1 MKPTI
6 VRAAAA
12 GTLES
17 SDCLVSVAPA
27 ESLELEYR
35 GGNAELF
42 RKRTGELVEDVF
54 RSYGLEGGRVTVQD
68 QGAILA
74 TLRARL
80 ETALERAFE
89 EA

>member
-1 MKPTI
+1 MNPIIRKT
-6 VRAAAA
+6 ASA

-17 SDCLVSVAPA
+17 SDCLVSVSPA
-27 ESLELEYR
+27 TELQLDYR

-42 RKRTGELVEDVF
+42 RMRTRTLVEDVF
-54 RSYGLEGGRVTVQD
+54 RAYGLAGGRVTLQD

>member
-1 MKPTI
+1 MNPTI
-6 VRAAAA
+6 RKTASA

-27 ESLELEYR
+27 AELELDYR

-42 RKRTGELVEDVF
+42 RGRTRTVVEEVF
-54 RSYGLEGGRVTVQD
+54 QGYGLPGGRVTIQD

>member
-6 VRAAAA
+6 AKTASA

-27 ESLELEYR
+27 ASLELDYR

-42 RKRTGELVEDVF
+42 RGRTGKLVEEVF
-54 RSYGLEGGRVTVQD
+54 KSYGLGGGRVTVQD

>member
-6 VRAAAA
+6 RKTASA

-27 ESLELEYR
+27 AGLELDYR

-42 RKRTGELVEDVF
+42 RERTRTLVEDVLQG
-54 RSYGLEGGRVTVQD
+54 YGLAGGRVTIQD

-89 EA
+89 EV